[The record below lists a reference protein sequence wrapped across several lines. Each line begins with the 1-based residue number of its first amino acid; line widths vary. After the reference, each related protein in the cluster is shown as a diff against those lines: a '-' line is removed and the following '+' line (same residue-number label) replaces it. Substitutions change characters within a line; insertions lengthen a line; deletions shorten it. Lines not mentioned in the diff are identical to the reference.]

1 MKKIVRKDKLIKY
14 IKKQYEGFYTADEIS
29 KIIEEEGCSCFKK
42 LNIKY
47 IGYGQW
53 EI

>member
-1 MKKIVRKDKLIKY
+1 MKKIVHKDKLIKY

-29 KIIEEEGCSCFKK
+29 KIIEEKGCSYFKK